1 MYKKRGIVFLMLGI
15 LMISLISVVYAKE
28 GGNEWS
34 NSGNSVRA
42 SGSAE
47 TETSVKSDIGRGKE
61 SAGAELKAELEAVRK
76 AKDKIEE
83 KKSEL
88 REKFEENKDEIKREF
103 KERIENNEEKIKRV
117 IEFKEKI
124 RKNKGEF
131 RVEGKSVLIN
141 EMSGEQKEIIAG
153 KINARTELNL
163 TADDFG
169 NGTSLRAILSNGRF
183 ADVKIMPDRAAAVAL
198 EKLRAK
204 CEERN
209 CSIELK
215 EVGVGNNTRAAWVV
229 ETDKESRVFLI
240 FKKRMIA
247 KAEIDSETGEI
258 LRIKKPWWAFLAKE
272 KHATRAE
279 IEAEIEGNTT
289 IRKIIICH
297 IPPGNSEARRTIT
310 ISERALKAHLAHGD
324 FVGACEVEDEIGG
337 GNNTNVTIPSSPGN
351 ETNMTLP
358 PINESNFTIPGN
370 NETNATIPPSNNTIN
385 NTEGNSS

>member
-1 MYKKRGIVFLMLGI
+1 MYKKRAIVVLMLGI
-15 LMISLISVVYAKE
+15 LMILLISVGYAKE
-28 GGNEWS
+28 GGNEGS
-34 NSGNSVRA
+34 RSGDSA
-42 SGSAE
+42 GSG
-47 TETSVKSDIGRGKE
+47 KSDSGKGKE
-61 SAGAELKAELEAVRK
+61 SASAGLKAELEAAKK
-76 AKDKIEE
+76 AKEKIEE
-83 KKSEL
+83 KKSEI
-88 REKFEENKDEIKREF
+88 REKFEEKKDEIRREF
-103 KERIENNEEKIKRV
+103 KEKIENNEEKIKRL

-131 RVEGKSVLIN
+131 RVEGKSVLIS

-153 KINARTELNL
+153 KINARTGLNL
-163 TADDFG
+163 TADDVG
-169 NGTSLRAILSNGRF
+169 NGISLRAILSNGRF

-198 EKLRAK
+198 ERLRAK

-209 CSIELK
+209 CSVELR
-215 EVGVGNNTRAAWVV
+215 EVGSGNGTRAAWVV
-229 ETDKESRVFLI
+229 ETEKESKMFLI

-247 KAEIDSETGEI
+247 KAEIDPETGEI

-297 IPPGNSEARRTIT
+297 IPPGNVDAKHTIT

-324 FVGACEVEDEIGG
+324 FVGACEGSGNSGG
-337 GNNTNVTIPSSPGN
+337 GNNTNVTIPPSPGN
-351 ETNMTLP
+351 ETNVTMP
-358 PINESNFTIPGN
+358 PQNESNFTFPGN
-370 NETNATIPPSNNTIN
+370 NETNVTIPPSNNTNN